1 MTPLALLA
9 ILVPL
14 AVVVI
19 AISGVRAWLARTA
32 DLKLSL
38 FQPYRRDPWP
48 HGVQEDD
55 DFRFNWAPAAATA
68 FVTVFEVGMAN
79 VDGSVDVDTVTDLTH
94 EASVE
99 EAPGGSLGGLVP
111 LERPRDI
118 SIRRIG
124 R

>member
-14 AVVVI
+14 AVAVI

-55 DFRFNWAPAAATA
+55 DFRFNWAPPAEAASVTA
-68 FVTVFEVGMAN
+68 FEVGMPN
-79 VDGSVDVDTVTDLTH
+79 IGGTVDVGPTTDLTG

-99 EAPGGSLGGLVP
+99 EASGSSVP
-111 LERPRDI
+111 LERPRNI
-118 SIRRIG
+118 SVRRIG

>member
-9 ILVPL
+9 ILASL
-14 AVVVI
+14 ALVVT
-19 AISGVRAWLARTA
+19 AISGVRAWLTSTA

-38 FQPYRRDPWP
+38 FRPYRGDPWP

-68 FVTVFEVGMAN
+68 SVPVFEVGIAH
-79 VDGSVDVDTVTDLTH
+79 VGGTVDVGPITDLTD

-99 EAPGGSLGGLVP
+99 EAQSGSLGRSVP

-118 SIRRIG
+118 SVRRIG